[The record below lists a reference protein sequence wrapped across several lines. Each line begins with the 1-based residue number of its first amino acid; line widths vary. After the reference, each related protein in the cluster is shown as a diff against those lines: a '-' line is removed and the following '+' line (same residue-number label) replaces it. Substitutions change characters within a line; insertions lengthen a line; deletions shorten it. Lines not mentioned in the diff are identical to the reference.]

1 MSKKTIS
8 TIIQLIVFLGL
19 GIALMLWRYNAI
31 SPKDKADMFEAFG
44 HIRWIWAA
52 PLLLIGFLSH
62 YFRSLRWKM
71 LMQPLN
77 VFPSTTNTVFAVLIG
92 YLANALIPR
101 LGEVAKCTILAKYE
115 KVPADQ
121 LVGTI
126 IAERA
131 FDLVCLVLLLFTTL
145 FLQFDIIYPF
155 AKELTQT
162 IFLDESGNIQWLRFV
177 IAAFIVIIA
186 IILFIRLTRT
196 FRKSKVGK
204 IIQGIGNGL
213 KSIGHIKNKA
223 RFLLLTLCIW
233 GMYAMLIIIG
243 FWAMPEMDGISLLAS
258 LAILTFG
265 SVGMI
270 ATPGG
275 IGAYP
280 VIIAEVLILYGVSSG
295 IGFAYGWVS
304 WAGQTAIVVVLGLAS
319 LILLPLYNRNKAYG
333 NQKGNP
339 VRENNVAKK
348 AAAKN

>member
-8 TIIQLIVFLGL
+8 TIIQLVVFLGL
-19 GIALMLWRYNAI
+19 GIALMVWRYNAI

-52 PLLLIGFLSH
+52 PLLVVGFLSH

-77 VFPSTTNTVFAVLIG
+77 VFPSTANTVFSVLIG

-101 LGEVAKCTILAKYE
+101 LGEVVKCTILAKYE

-131 FDLVCLVLLLFTTL
+131 FDLVCLILLLFATL

-155 AKELTQT
+155 AEELAQK
-162 IFLDESGNIQWLRFV
+162 IFLDENGNIQWLHFGIAAGIV
-177 IAAFIVIIA
+177 IAGII
-186 IILFIRLTRT
+186 IFIRLTRT
-196 FRKSKVGK
+196 FRKSKIGK

-213 KSIGHIKNKA
+213 KTIGKIKNKA
-223 RFLLLTLCIW
+223 RFLLLTFSIW
-233 GMYAMLIIIG
+233 AMYAALIIIG
-243 FWAMPEMDGISLLAS
+243 FWAMPEMEGIALLAS

-280 VIIAEVLILYGVSSG
+280 VIIAEVLVLYGISSG

-304 WAGQTAIVVVLGLAS
+304 WAGQTAIVVVLGIAS
-319 LILLPLYNRNKAYG
+319 LILLPLYNRNKVYG

-339 VRENNVAKK
+339 VRENNVPEEADT
-348 AAAKN
+348 KN

>member
-19 GIALMLWRYNAI
+19 GFALMFWRYNAI
-31 SPKDKADMFEAFG
+31 SDKDKADMFEAFG
-44 HIRWIWAA
+44 HIRWGWTA
-52 PLLLIGFLSH
+52 PLLVVGFLAH
-62 YFRSLRWKM
+62 FFRALRWKM
-71 LMQPLN
+71 LMQPLKF
-77 VFPSTTNTVFAVLIG
+77 FPSTANTVFAVLIG

-115 KVPADQ
+115 KVPADK

-131 FDLVCLVLLLFTTL
+131 FDMVCLVALLFLTL
-145 FLQFDIIYPF
+145 FFQFDIIYPF
-155 AKELTQT
+155 AQNLAAK
-162 IFLDESGNIQWLRFV
+162 IFFDDNGQLKWLHFGITLGV
-177 IAAFIVIIA
+177 LV
-186 IILFIRLTRT
+186 LLVVVFIRLFKRI
-196 FRKSKVGK
+196 KSSKIGK
-204 IIQGIGNGL
+204 IIQGIGDGL
-213 KSIGHIKNKA
+213 KAIGQIKNKG
-223 RFLLLTLCIW
+223 RFLILSFLIW
-233 GMYAMLIIIG
+233 FMYAGLIIIG
-243 FWAMPEMDGISLLAS
+243 FWAMPEMSGITLLAS

-280 VIIAEVLILYGVSSG
+280 VIIAEVLILYGISSG

-319 LILLPLYNRNKAYG
+319 LILLPLYNRNK
-333 NQKGNP
+333 
-339 VRENNVAKK
+339 NNDQ
-348 AAAKN
+348 

>member
-19 GIALMLWRYNAI
+19 GIALMVWRYNAI
-31 SPKDKADMFEAFG
+31 SEKDKTDMFEAFG
-44 HIRWIWAA
+44 HIRWLWSA
-52 PLLLIGFLSH
+52 PLLVVGFLAH

-71 LMQPLN
+71 LMQPLK
-77 VFPSTTNTVFAVLIG
+77 VYPSTANTVFAVLIG

-115 KVPADQ
+115 KVPADK

-131 FDLVCLVLLLFTTL
+131 FDVVCLVALLFLTL
-145 FLQFDIIYPF
+145 LFQFDIIYPF
-155 AKELTQT
+155 AQKLGTK
-162 IFLDESGNIQWLRFV
+162 IFLDDTGAVKWLHFGV
-177 IAAFIVIIA
+177 AIVVLLA
-186 IILFIRLTRT
+186 IIVVFIRL
-196 FRKSKVGK
+196 FKKIKSSKIGQ
-204 IIQGIGNGL
+204 IIQGIGDGL
-213 KSIGHIKNKA
+213 KTIGQIKNKG
-223 RFLLLTLCIW
+223 RFLLLTFLIW
-233 GMYAMLIIIG
+233 FMYAGLIIIG
-243 FWAMPEMDGISLLAS
+243 FWAMPEMSGITLLAS

-280 VIIAEVLILYGVSSG
+280 VIIAEVLILYGISSG

-304 WAGQTAIVVVLGLAS
+304 WAGQTAIVVILGLAS
-319 LILLPLYNRNKAYG
+319 LILLPIYNRNKDNDQQTRHYSPKDNDA
-333 NQKGNP
+333 KS
-339 VRENNVAKK
+339 VATGY
-348 AAAKN
+348 